1 MGQNDRFRID
11 SHKLIYHP
19 QRVADWA
26 AGQDIFP
33 IYMEISPT
41 GMCNLRCVFCSV
53 DFMGYRKLSLDTTLL
68 KERLSELGSLGLKS
82 IMYAGEGE
90 PFLHPDFPEI
100 IAHTKEAGIDAAVT
114 TNGVLMKPGI
124 PEKILGYTEWIKVSL
139 NAGSPE
145 TYAAVHR
152 ARPELFETVLSNMEH
167 AVAVRAAS
175 GHRCTLGAQI
185 LLLPENE
192 LEVESLARRCKDIGL
207 DYLVVKPYTHHQRNA
222 HDFAIQYKDH
232 LHLAERLSQCN
243 DEHFKVVVRLE
254 TMRKWDE
261 GDRPYKKC
269 LALPFWSYIDA
280 AGNVWGCS
288 AHLEDERFLYGNIAS
303 QSFRDIWLGEKRRQS
318 LAWTA
323 ESLDIETCKL
333 NCRMDAVNRYLDELK
348 NPIEHVNF
356 I

>member
-1 MGQNDRFRID
+1 MGQSDRFRID

-19 QRVADWA
+19 QRVADWL
-26 AGQDIFP
+26 AGQKIFP

-53 DFMGYRKLSLDTTLL
+53 DFMGYRKVTLDTALL
-68 KERLSELGSLGLKS
+68 KERLTELGQLGLKS
-82 IMYAGEGE
+82 VMFAGEGE
-90 PFLHPDFPEI
+90 PFLHPDLPELI
-100 IAHTKEAGIDAAVT
+100 VHTKKAGIDVAIT

-124 PEKILGYTEWIKVSL
+124 PERILGSTEWIKVSL

-152 ARPELFETVLSNMEH
+152 ARPDFFDTVVANLEH
-167 AVAVRAAS
+167 AVKVRADG
-175 GHRCTLGAQI
+175 GHHCTLGAQI

-192 LEVESLARRCKDIGL
+192 HEVEDLARCCRDIGL
-207 DYLVVKPYTHHQRNA
+207 DYLVVKPYTHHHRND
-222 HDFAIQYKDH
+222 HDFAIQYEGYM
-232 LHLAERLSQCN
+232 HLAERLRVLS
-243 DEHFKVVVRLE
+243 DESFKVVFRVR
-254 TMRKWDE
+254 TMRKWDA
-261 GDRPYKKC
+261 GARPYERC

-288 AHLEDERFLYGNIAS
+288 AHLEDERFRYGDIAA
-303 QSFRDIWLGEKRRQS
+303 QTFRDIWLGEQRRKS
-318 LAWTA
+318 LDWVARN
-323 ESLDIETCKL
+323 LDIETCKL
-333 NCRMDAVNRYLDELK
+333 NCRMDEVNRYLDQLK